1 MQRSNIN
8 HGAFTLMVSLCG
20 GYWAA
25 PGSVYIR
32 NKVRA
37 EAVAKMYAG
46 RMTNA

>member
-1 MQRSNIN
+1 MQRSEIKR
-8 HGAFTLMVSLCG
+8 GPFTLMVSLCG
-20 GYWAA
+20 GYWVA
-25 PGSVYIR
+25 PGAVYIR